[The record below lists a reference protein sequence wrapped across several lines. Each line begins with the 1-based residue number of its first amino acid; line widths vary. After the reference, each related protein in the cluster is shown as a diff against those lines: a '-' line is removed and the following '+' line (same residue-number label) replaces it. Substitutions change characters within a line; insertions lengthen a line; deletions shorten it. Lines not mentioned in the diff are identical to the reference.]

1 MKTIL
6 TLLFCLAIGSLTF
19 AQKCAFTFE
28 EIDSKTGLQKKRIMT
43 AITNQFIVWTIKD
56 GENYRIGLEITMAEL
71 QKNNIQKGDTLSFLL
86 TNNET
91 VNGIAEDK
99 YLPIGKAD
107 EMTESS
113 NYFPFYSV
121 SASEWLKLCANNMQY
136 IKVNLGKEY
145 IGFEVNEG
153 KAKKIKAAAV
163 CVK

>member
-1 MKTIL
+1 MKTIS
-6 TLLFCLAIGSLTF
+6 TLLFCLAFGSLTF

-28 EIDSKTGLQKKRIMT
+28 ETDNKTGLQKKRIMT

-113 NYFPFYSV
+113 NYFPC
-121 SASEWLKLCANNMQY
+121 WPLTT
-136 IKVNLGKEY
+136 
-145 IGFEVNEG
+145 
-153 KAKKIKAAAV
+153 
-163 CVK
+163 